1 MKKLLIL
8 LWLTLAILPIAYART
23 HNEAYYQDKWCSVNK
38 GQTEYRLEDY
48 TRVDCLTDT
57 HAIEFD
63 FANKWAESIGQ
74 SLHYAR
80 MTGKKAGIVLII
92 EKDKDMVYYNR
103 IKPLCDELGIT
114 IWKYEQ
120 KKRAEALNRKYPT

>member
-1 MKKLLIL
+1 MIMQKFLFLC
-8 LWLTLAILPIAYART
+8 LTLATSLSALARDY
-23 HNEAYYQDKWCSVNK
+23 NEAYYQDKWCSVNN
-38 GQTEYRLEDY
+38 GQTEYRLEDM

-63 FANKWAESIGQ
+63 FAKKWAESIGQ
-74 SLHYAR
+74 SLHYSR

-92 EKDKDMVYYNR
+92 GKDKDIVYYNR

-114 IWKYEQ
+114 LWKYE
-120 KKRAEALNRKYPT
+120 

>member
-1 MKKLLIL
+1 MIMQKFSFLC
-8 LWLTLAILPIAYART
+8 LTLATSLSALARDY
-23 HNEAYYQDKWCSVNK
+23 NEAYYQDKWCSVNK

-57 HAIEFD
+57 HAVEFD
-63 FANKWAESIGQ
+63 FAKKWAESIGQ

-92 EKDKDMVYYNR
+92 ENEKDYRYYER
-103 IKPLCDELGIT
+103 IQPLCKELGIAL
-114 IWKYEQ
+114 WAYENI
-120 KKRAEALNRKYPT
+120 KKAP

>member
-8 LWLTLAILPIAYART
+8 LWLTLAILPIACART
-23 HNEAYYQDKWCSVNK
+23 HNEAYYQDKWCSVNN

-57 HAIEFD
+57 HTIEFD
-63 FANKWAESIGQ
+63 FAKKWAESIGQ

-80 MTGKKAGIVLII
+80 MTDKKAGIVLII
-92 EKDKDMVYYNR
+92 EKDKDIVYYNR
-103 IKPLCDELGIT
+103 IKPLCEQLGIT
-114 IWKYEQ
+114 LWKIDQ
-120 KKRAEALNRKYPT
+120 

>member
-1 MKKLLIL
+1 MKKLLFTI
-8 LWLTLAILPIAYART
+8 WLIMALLPIAHAA
-23 HNEAYYQDKWCSVNK
+23 HKHPEAYYQDKWCSVNK
-38 GQTEYRLEDY
+38 GQTEYRLEDM

-63 FANKWAESIGQ
+63 FAKKWAESIGQ

-114 IWKYEQ
+114 LWKYESSQ
-120 KKRAEALNRKYPT
+120 LNAL